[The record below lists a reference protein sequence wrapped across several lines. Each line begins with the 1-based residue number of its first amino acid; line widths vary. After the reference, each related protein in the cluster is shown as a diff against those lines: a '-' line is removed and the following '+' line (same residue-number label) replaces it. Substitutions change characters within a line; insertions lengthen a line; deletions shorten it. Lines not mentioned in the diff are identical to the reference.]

1 MVGPTHPGATLIAP
15 SPPCAA
21 ASDDLTEAKRRLRD
35 AAGKVDLLA
44 PLRRNPFTTVGAA
57 AVLGVV
63 AASPAAARF
72 RTGQT
77 VVTGVG
83 ALSRLLT
90 MVGRSVLAGLA
101 SGAARA
107 VAEAPGPQDAG
118 KEPADSP
125 LAAPPTPD

>member
-1 MVGPTHPGATLIAP
+1 MVGPTHRGATMIDP
-15 SPPCAA
+15 SPPGAA

-63 AASPAAARF
+63 AASPAAARI
-72 RTGQT
+72 RTGRT
-77 VVTGVG
+77 VVTRAG

-107 VAEAPGPQDAG
+107 VVEAPGPQNAG
-118 KEPADSP
+118 RGPADSP
-125 LAAPPTPD
+125 VAAPPTPD